1 MKIRMTASLFL
12 TSPTL
17 LLIIGGDSLSKT
29 VVELDMLEFLNCKI
43 LSSSSGGNYIKC
55 RLDYKTLDSICNH
68 TFLKELD
75 SFFPLKDEL

>member
-43 LSSSSGGNYIKC
+43 LSSSSVGNYIKC
-55 RLDYKTLDSICNH
+55 RLDYKTLD
-68 TFLKELD
+68 
-75 SFFPLKDEL
+75 